1 MLGKLFGKK
10 KSGYYLELSEDEA
23 SAVPASKPAPKAAA
37 AAPSKAPKA
46 KKSEPAKATTKGETP
61 APTAAEAP
69 TKQPAKQAAPA
80 VPTAVS
86 KASAA
91 MPQEVATPEPMSDPL
106 ELIRTA
112 LAASANQTAPDAE
125 AAESN
130 FAPDYLAPKP
140 NARRRRPGPSMSPF
154 KSMAKD
160 MKKTTSGF

>member
-23 SAVPASKPAPKAAA
+23 SAVPASTPAPKAET
-37 AAPSKAPKA
+37 AAPSKASEA
-46 KKSEPAKATTKGETP
+46 KKSEPATAPKG
-61 APTAAEAP
+61 EAP
-69 TKQPAKQAAPA
+69 TPAAAAAPAKPAAPA
-80 VPTAVS
+80 VPATVS

-112 LAASANQTAPDAE
+112 LAASANQPAQEAE
-125 AAESN
+125 VAAESN

-140 NARRRRPGPSMSPF
+140 SARRRRPGPSMSPF